1 MPSSDHAAIAGLA
14 AAAVTAIAA
23 LAAVRL
29 VRGSTAVPAALWGAA
44 AALALACEFAARL
57 AGGPADLPARA
68 AARLATAALA
78 VCPAMAILGAKRPQ
92 HGVWQFIVATLGVV
106 CVLPAASAL
115 LVRPG
120 ALPDVPLLLRVFL
133 LALVLVGWMN
143 FVGTRHGAAATLVTL
158 GQGILLRPLLPFASM
173 EDSLAATGV
182 DAAAAWLVAVGGA
195 ASAVQSAIAGR
206 RRAET
211 TLARRIEQP
220 FLALRET
227 LGAAWTLRIAERFN
241 ATAESRG
248 WPCRLGFRGLEPPPG
263 QDQADWHRDAV
274 RSFEALA
281 RRFVDAGWLRR
292 HSRG

>member
-1 MPSSDHAAIAGLA
+1 MPSSDPAAIAGLA
-14 AAAVTAIAA
+14 AAVVTAIAT

-44 AALALACEFAARL
+44 AALSLAGEFAVRFVD
-57 AGGPADLPARA
+57 GPADLPARA

-78 VCPAMAILGAKRPQ
+78 VCPAMALLGAKRPQ
-92 HGVWQFIVATLGVV
+92 HGVWQFIVATLGIV
-106 CVLPAASAL
+106 CVLPALSAL

-120 ALPDVPLLLRVFL
+120 ALPDVPLLLRAFL

-143 FVGTRHGAAATLVTL
+143 FVGTRHGVAATLVTL
-158 GQGILLRPLLPFASM
+158 GQGLLLRPFLPFASM

-182 DAAAAWLVAVGGA
+182 DAVAAWLVAVGSA
-195 ASAVQSAIAGR
+195 AAVVQSTIAGR
-206 RRAET
+206 RPAEAA
-211 TLARRIEQP
+211 LARRIERP

-241 ATAESRG
+241 ATAEGRG

-263 QDQADWHRDAV
+263 PEHADWHRDAV

-292 HSRG
+292 HGRG